1 MEKTIINRNWYF
13 KFGENKGDEINI
25 KLNEYSLIGLPHSF
39 GIPYYG
45 ENDFYVG
52 YGTYYKEFNCNCD
65 IQNSCILLEFGAV
78 FQIAEIYLNG
88 KYIQSHEGG
97 YTAFTVDITNY
108 IKWGKNTLFV
118 RVNNIWKATLAPRA
132 GEHVFNGGI
141 YRDVYLIVYPKTHI
155 DWYGVRVASSKISD
169 NEYELNIE
177 TKCVNA
183 EGKTLLSE
191 VIDAD
196 GNVVCSS
203 GCKVIDNKAVQK
215 VKIENPTL
223 WDIDNPY
230 LYSLKTTLE
239 DDRLLTSFG
248 IRTIEWTKDNG
259 FFLNGKH
266 LLLEGANVHQDHG
279 GWGDAVTHSGIK
291 RDIALMKNCGFNFI
305 RGSHYPHH
313 TEFAKECDRQGMLF
327 WSENVFWGIGGF
339 DADGYWKSSAMPV
352 KKEHYKAFEESLR
365 QQLSEMIKVNYNSP
379 SIICWSMGN
388 EVFFSKKKAMNEARK
403 LIVRLVEYCHEL
415 DSTRPAG
422 LGGTQRGG
430 LDTLADVSGYNG
442 DGAVL
447 FKNPPV
453 PNMVAEYGS
462 IASYRPG
469 KVDLYET
476 KGSNEYY
483 PWRAGRCIWCGFHHG
498 SIAGIG
504 NLGICDLYR
513 LPLNA
518 YYAYRKKNLGIEI
531 PKQSVKDKPYSL
543 KLTAD
548 KKEISTDG
556 TDDTMLT
563 CEVINKNGERV
574 QGDFEITFE
583 VKSGALMLPTGKK
596 MLFNKQL
603 KNCFDGMCAVEARAY
618 YSGKSTVIAKCG
630 NLISNELT
638 ITALGA
644 EKYSNQNIQY
654 IPATK
659 TNVQNGTNRKI
670 NIINDRPVMVSSES
684 VVGSSICLTT
694 KSKHKYWSPDRNDRE
709 PCIIL
714 DLENCYEAFE
724 VNISQPIFRKTN
736 YNIFFSTDKENW
748 TAISLNTKA
757 RKIAVKNE
765 ARYIK
770 IAVSENVKI
779 KKIKIFEI

>member
-1 MEKTIINRNWYF
+1 M
-13 KFGENKGDEINI
+13 
-25 KLNEYSLIGLPHSF
+25 
-39 GIPYYG
+39 
-45 ENDFYVG
+45 
-52 YGTYYKEFNCNCD
+52 
-65 IQNSCILLEFGAV
+65 
-78 FQIAEIYLNG
+78 
-88 KYIQSHEGG
+88 
-97 YTAFTVDITNY
+97 
-108 IKWGKNTLFV
+108 
-118 RVNNIWKATLAPRA
+118 
-132 GEHVFNGGI
+132 
-141 YRDVYLIVYPKTHI
+141 
-155 DWYGVRVASSKISD
+155 
-169 NEYELNIE
+169 
-177 TKCVNA
+177 
-183 EGKTLLSE
+183 
-191 VIDAD
+191 
-196 GNVVCSS
+196 
-203 GCKVIDNKAVQK
+203 
-215 VKIENPTL
+215 
-223 WDIDNPY
+223 
-230 LYSLKTTLE
+230 
-239 DDRLLTSFG
+239 
-248 IRTIEWTKDNG
+248 
-259 FFLNGKH
+259 
-266 LLLEGANVHQDHG
+266 LLEGANVHQDHG

-339 DADGYWKSSAMPV
+339 GADGYWKSSAMPV

-531 PKQSVKDKPYSL
+531 PEQSVKGKPYSL

-574 QGDFEITFE
+574 QGDFEITLE
-583 VKSGALMLPTGKK
+583 VTSGALMLPTGKK
-596 MLFNKQL
+596 MLFNEQL
-603 KNCFDGMCAVEARAY
+603 NNCFDGMCAIEARAY
-618 YSGKSTVIAKCG
+618 YSGKSTVLAKCG
-630 NLISNELT
+630 NLTSNEIA
-638 ITALGA
+638 ITALGT
-644 EKYSNQNIQY
+644 EEYSNQNIQY
-654 IPATK
+654 IPAPK
-659 TNVQNGTNRKI
+659 TNVQKRTNRKI

-714 DLENCYEAFE
+714 DLENCYESFE

-757 RKIAVKNE
+757 RKIKTKNE